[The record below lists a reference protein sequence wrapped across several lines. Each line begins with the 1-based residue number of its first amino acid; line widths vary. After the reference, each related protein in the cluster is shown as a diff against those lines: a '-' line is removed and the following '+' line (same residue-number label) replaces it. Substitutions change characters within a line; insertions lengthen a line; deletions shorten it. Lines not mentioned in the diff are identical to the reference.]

1 MAASG
6 SAASGSA
13 ASGSSDPIPGS
24 AESRAAAAE
33 AEAKRLRDELT
44 AANERLAAVA
54 LGKAQ
59 VLVIPHRQEEE
70 EEDDI
75 LASAGRAVGD
85 ATKFVGGA
93 ALGGVGL
100 VTDTIGLTK
109 NAEEKLTV
117 TAEGAVD
124 LVGHGLHG
132 VVSTIDEGLDRTA
145 HDFQKKGVLTSIGD
159 GLFDG
164 VDLVSGFFTDAV
176 HGVAG
181 GVKDTL
187 DWVAGNEED
196 DEGSAL
202 PTHKVAVIVAQLIGE
217 ERSLGLRLENRVVTA
232 FTKPEAQ
239 GIGWKLGDCIFGV
252 GNQPVNTQEE
262 LLALIAPA
270 KEALKT
276 SGQPIRFLVERL
288 GPRPDPEQGAS
299 SGAPPRAAAHAPGT
313 RIFVNGRV
321 ARVQAQNPDGTVT
334 VRYEDDGSVD
344 TVAPRTR

>member
-1 MAASG
+1 MASSG

-13 ASGSSDPIPGS
+13 ASGSSDPMPGS

-33 AEAKRLRDELT
+33 AEAKRLRDQLT

-59 VLVIPHRQEEE
+59 VVVIPHPQE

-75 LASAGRAVGD
+75 LTSAGRVVGD

-100 VTDTIGLTK
+100 ITDTVGLTK
-109 NAEEKLTV
+109 NAEEKLTT

-132 VVSTIDEGLDRTA
+132 VVSTIDEGLDKTA
-145 HDFQKKGVLTSIGD
+145 YDFQKKGVLTSIGD
-159 GLFDG
+159 GLIDG

-187 DWVAGNEED
+187 HWVAGTDEED
-196 DEGSAL
+196 EDSGL

-239 GIGWKLGDCIFGV
+239 EIGWKLGDCIFGV

-262 LLALIAPA
+262 LLAVIAPA

-276 SGQPIRFLVERL
+276 FGQPIRFLVERL